1 VIARIGL
8 WTAFATAHVWAITLG
23 WLWPNQPM
31 GDTYLV
37 YEPWATS
44 ALTGGDVMGV
54 DASWVYPP
62 LALAPMIA
70 AKTFVWFSSYSLAW
84 AVLVAACD
92 AVAFAFLLGRGTSRS
107 RRIAA
112 GYWIAFVALLGPIAI
127 FRIDAISVP
136 IALVGLLLAARHP
149 VVAGA
154 LVGAATWIKVWP
166 AALVATLVI
175 ASRRR
180 WRVVWG
186 GAIVSLAIAAVV
198 VAAGGSENLFSFIAE
213 QDGRGLQIEA
223 VAATPFLFGVG
234 GAVVEYSYE
243 ILTFQVAGAG
253 TDAVSAA
260 LTPLM
265 AVVVLLVCALGSWR
279 LRGGS
284 PVRLVLPPLAVAL
297 VAALIVTN
305 KVGSPQFQS
314 WLVVPILLWI
324 VWDRR
329 RAAGPAALVLVI
341 ALLTHG
347 VYPILYQRVLETQT
361 PALIVLAARNLA
373 VVALLAWAVVALWSA
388 RVQARSSTLVG

>member
-1 VIARIGL
+1 VIARLGL
-8 WTAFATAHVWAITLG
+8 WGAFAAAHLWAITLG

-62 LALAPMIA
+62 LALVPMIV
-70 AKTFVWFSSYSLAW
+70 AKTLVWFSSYSLAW
-84 AVLVAACD
+84 AVLVAVLD
-92 AVAFAFLLGRGTSRS
+92 AVAFAFLLGRGSSRP

-112 GYWIAFVALLGPIAI
+112 SYWIAFVALLGPIAI

-149 VVAGA
+149 RVAGM

-166 AALVATLVI
+166 AALVAALVV
-175 ASRRR
+175 SLRRR
-180 WRVVWG
+180 WSVVWG
-186 GAIVSLAIAAVV
+186 GAAVSLVIVAVV
-198 VAAGGSENLFSFIAE
+198 AAAGGSANLLSFVAE
-213 QDGRGLQIEA
+213 QGGRGLQIEA
-223 VAATPFLFGVG
+223 VAATPFVFGLG

-243 ILTFQVAGAG
+243 ILTFQVVGAG
-253 TDAVSAA
+253 TEAVSDA
-260 LTPLM
+260 LTPLL
-265 AVVVLLVCALGSWR
+265 AIVVLAVCGMGAWR
-279 LRGGS
+279 VRGGA
-284 PVRLVLPPLAVAL
+284 PTVRVLPPLALAL

-329 RAAGPAALVLVI
+329 RAIAPAVLVLVI
-341 ALLTHG
+341 AALTHI
-347 VYPILYQRVLETQT
+347 VYPIVYQRILETQT
-361 PALIVLAARNLA
+361 PALVVLAARN
-373 VVALLAWAVVALWSA
+373 VVLVVLLVWAVAAVWSA
-388 RVQARSSTLVG
+388 RVQRTSSTLVV